1 MNKWMMTLACA
12 VQIGGTAMAQA
23 NVKANEG
30 SKADQLTERMTT
42 RLKLDADQ
50 AAKVKEIN
58 DRYAKEINM
67 MRKENKA
74 TKEAGQT
81 VDREENREEF
91 KALTAKKNNELS
103 QVLTKEQMVEWEKM
117 QAEMREKLQERHQE
131 RKANRVEKAKTE

>member
-1 MNKWMMTLACA
+1 
-12 VQIGGTAMAQA
+12 
-23 NVKANEG
+23 
-30 SKADQLTERMTT
+30 
-42 RLKLDADQ
+42 
-50 AAKVKEIN
+50 
-58 DRYAKEINM
+58 M